1 VAKQR
6 TLRKNVTYHPP
17 ATSDIQQYTRTV
29 CKELAETIDSEFDT
43 PEVRNE
49 LAGFIKVV
57 ASICSKQLNKGVEIL
72 LDREEPTE

>member
-1 VAKQR
+1 
-6 TLRKNVTYHPP
+6 
-17 ATSDIQQYTRTV
+17 
-29 CKELAETIDSEFDT
+29 LAETIDSEFDT

>member
-6 TLRKNVTYHPP
+6 TIKRNVTYHPP
-17 ATSDIQQYTRTV
+17 TASDIHQYTRAV
-29 CKELAETIDSEFDT
+29 CKELAGRISAEFDT
-43 PEVRNE
+43 PEVHNE

-57 ASICSKQLNKGVEIL
+57 ASICSKQLNKGIEI